1 MMPGTLGRM
10 TAEAV
15 PLAPSPE
22 GWTIADVDALP
33 ENGLLYELVDG
44 VPRVMTP
51 PKLKHQQ
58 AQRRVVNKLEDAAS
72 PGFVVAECI
81 GVILADD
88 QRPIPDFVVIDINDE
103 ELSNV
108 PVEHVRLAGEVV
120 SRSSR
125 SDDRFRK
132 PAQYAQAGI
141 PVFLRIELD
150 PPHIVAYGIGEDGL
164 YVEVGRAEP
173 RQVLRLTEPFPV
185 TLDPAALL
193 R

>member
-1 MMPGTLGRM
+1 M

-15 PLAPSPE
+15 PLAPAPE

-33 ENGLLYELVDG
+33 ENGLRYELVDG
-44 VPRVMTP
+44 VPRVVTP
-51 PKLKHQQ
+51 PKIKHQR
-58 AQRRVVNKLEDAAS
+58 ACKRVDAALE
-72 PGFVVAECI
+72 A
-81 GVILADD
+81 
-88 QRPIPDFVVIDINDE
+88 
-103 ELSNV
+103 
-108 PVEHVRLAGEVV
+108 
-120 SRSSR
+120 

-141 PVFLRIELD
+141 PTYLRIGLD

-164 YVEVGRAEP
+164 HVEIGRAEP
-173 RQVLRLTEPFPV
+173 GRLLHLTEPFPV

>member
-1 MMPGTLGRM
+1 M

-15 PLAPSPE
+15 PIAPAPE

-33 ENGLLYELVDG
+33 ENGLRYELVDG
-44 VPRVMTP
+44 VPHVMNP
-51 PKLKHQQ
+51 PKKKHQR
-58 AQRRVVNKLEDAAS
+58 AAHRLRDILERAAPTGASVIEAVGVV
-72 PGFVVAECI
+72 
-81 GVILADD
+81 LADD
-88 QRPIPDFVVIDINDE
+88 QRPVPDVVVLADAGPEDDE
-103 ELSNV
+103 ESNFPAEQV
-108 PVEHVRLAGEVV
+108 LLVAEVV

-141 PVFLRIELD
+141 PTHLRVELD
-150 PPHIVAYGIGEDGL
+150 PPHVVAYGIGEDGL

-173 RQVLRLTEPFPV
+173 GQLLHLKEPFPI

>member
-1 MMPGTLGRM
+1 M

-15 PLAPSPE
+15 PIAPAPE
-22 GWTIADVDALP
+22 GWTIADIDALP
-33 ENGLLYELVDG
+33 ENGLRYELVDG

-51 PKLKHQQ
+51 PKIKHQR
-58 AQRRVVNKLEDAAS
+58 ACKRVDAELEVAAP
-72 PGFVVAECI
+72 PGSFVWQGI

-88 QRPIPDFVVIDINDE
+88 QRPIPDIVVIDLDDDE
-103 ELSNV
+103 LHNV
-108 PVEHVRLAGEVV
+108 PAEHVRLVGEVV

-141 PVFLRIELD
+141 PVYLRIELD

-164 YVEVGRAEP
+164 YVETGRAEP
-173 RQVLRLTEPFPV
+173 GQSLQLTEPFPV